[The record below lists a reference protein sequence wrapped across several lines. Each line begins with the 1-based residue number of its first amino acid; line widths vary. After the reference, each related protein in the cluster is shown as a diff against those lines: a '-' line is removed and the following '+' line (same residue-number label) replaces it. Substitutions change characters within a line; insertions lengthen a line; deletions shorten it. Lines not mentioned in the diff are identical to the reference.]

1 MVREILTDELYD
13 EVCAVL
19 ESLAEASLSDEGQI
33 QEVTS
38 IDPSVLDMVLE
49 GEDELD
55 VGSIE
60 VVARGGNINYN
71 VILFRDGDSYY
82 IHLKEE
88 DFW

>member
-71 VILFRDGDSYY
+71 VILFSDEGKYY
-82 IHLKEE
+82 IRLKEE
-88 DFW
+88 DF